1 MPRRAI
7 ETNNAPKPAGGYSQA
22 IVAGDQVWVAGQVGT
37 DPATGERAGESV
49 EDQTRQALANVA
61 AILAAAGASLADLV
75 SVTVFL
81 DDMADFAAYDRVYQ
95 EVVPVPRPARAT
107 VGASI
112 AQFKVEIQATAVLG

>member
-1 MPRRAI
+1 MHRRAI
-7 ETNNAPKPAGGYSQA
+7 ETDNAPKPAGGYSQA
-22 IVAGDQVWVAGQVGT
+22 IVAGNQVWVAGQVGT
-37 DPATGERAGESV
+37 DPATGERAGEGV

-61 AILAAAGASLADLV
+61 AILAAAGASLADVV

-95 EVVPVPRPARAT
+95 EVVPAPRPARAT

-112 AQFKVEIQATAVLG
+112 APFKVEIQATAVLG